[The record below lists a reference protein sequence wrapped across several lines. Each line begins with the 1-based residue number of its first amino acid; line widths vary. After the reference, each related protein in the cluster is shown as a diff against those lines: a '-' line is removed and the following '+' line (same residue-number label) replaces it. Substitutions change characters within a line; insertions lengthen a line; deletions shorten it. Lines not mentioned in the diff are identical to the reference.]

1 MYEGDDLNTLEEDAA
16 PPEES
21 GNKTFILV
29 AAILGGVVLLSIACL
44 VVYGVYVL
52 PRQTAQRAS
61 AQETLVAQNLQVNQ
75 ALTEKA
81 ISDMLSQVPSATP
94 TLEPTATPVFEQTTP
109 TVAAPADPQT
119 ATVAAALTQAAQ
131 AQLTVTAL
139 PTSTALPNTG
149 FFDDVGAPGLFVMAV
164 ALVIVI
170 LLARRL
176 RVSPAK

>member
-1 MYEGDDLNTLEEDAA
+1 MYEGDDLTTLEEDAA

-29 AAILGGVVLLSIACL
+29 AAILGGIVLLSIACL
-44 VVYGVYVL
+44 AVYGFYWI
-52 PRQTAQRAS
+52 PRQTAQRDVQQA
-61 AQETLVAQNLQVNQ
+61 TLVAQNVQVDQ

-81 ISDMLSQVPSATP
+81 ISDMLSQVPAATP
-94 TLEPTATPVFEQTTP
+94 TLEPTATPVFQQTTP
-109 TVAAPADPQT
+109 TLAPEDPQT

-131 AQLTVTAL
+131 AQLTVTSL
-139 PTSTALPNTG
+139 PTSTLLPDTG

>member
-44 VVYGVYVL
+44 AVYGLYFL
-52 PRQTAQRAS
+52 PRQTAQRAA

-81 ISDMLSQVPSATP
+81 ISDMLSQAPSATP

-109 TVAAPADPQT
+109 TAAPDDPQT

>member
-1 MYEGDDLNTLEEDAA
+1 MYEGDDLNTLEEDSA

-29 AAILGGVVLLSIACL
+29 AAILGGIVLLSIACL
-44 VVYGVYVL
+44 AVYGFYFL
-52 PRQTAQRAS
+52 PRQTAQRDA
-61 AQETLVAQNLQVNQ
+61 AQSTLVAQNLQVNQ

-109 TVAAPADPQT
+109 TVAPADPQT

>member
-1 MYEGDDLNTLEEDAA
+1 MYEGDDLNTLDEAP

-21 GNKTFILV
+21 GNKTFLLV
-29 AAILGGVVLLSIACL
+29 AAILGGIVLLSIACL
-44 VVYGVYVL
+44 AVYGFYWI
-52 PRQTAQRAS
+52 PRQTAQRD
-61 AQETLVAQNLQVNQ
+61 AQQATLVAQNLQVGQ

-81 ISDMLSQVPSATP
+81 ISDMLSQVPSGTP
-94 TLEPTATPVFEQTTP
+94 TLEPTATPVFQQTTP
-109 TVAAPADPQT
+109 TLAPADPQT

-131 AQLTVTAL
+131 AQLTVTGL

-149 FFDDVGAPGLFVMAV
+149 FFDDVGAPGLAVMAM